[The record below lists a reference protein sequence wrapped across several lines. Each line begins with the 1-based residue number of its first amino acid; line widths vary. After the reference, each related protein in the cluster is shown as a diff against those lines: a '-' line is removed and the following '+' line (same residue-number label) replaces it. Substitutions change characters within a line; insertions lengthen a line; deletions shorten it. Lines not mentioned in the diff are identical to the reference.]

1 MNIMKIVRI
10 LVPALL
16 VSVCALVASA
26 LPASASHTL
35 VVIQDVPVLASH
47 PNPDIKPNTTGAVL
61 FFGADLRN
69 TKKKKIGEVIGQVT
83 TLDVSL
89 DGVDEVDNFRELVFN
104 MKNGQIVVLGASQYV
119 AGHVPNFASNNAPV
133 TAVIV
138 GGTGKFVGARGIVTT
153 KKRVNGTFRHTFTFV
168 H

>member
-1 MNIMKIVRI
+1 MKVIRIIVS
-10 LVPALL
+10 ALL
-16 VSVCALVASA
+16 VSVCGFMATAS
-26 LPASASHTL
+26 PASASHSL
-35 VVIQDVPVLASH
+35 VVIQDAPVLASH
-47 PNPDIKPNTTGAVL
+47 PDPDIKPNTTGAVL

-69 TKKKKIGEVIGQVT
+69 AKGKKVGELIGQVT
-83 TLDVSL
+83 TLEVTL

-119 AGHVPNFASNNAPV
+119 AGNVPNFASNNAPV

-138 GGTGKFVGARGIVTT
+138 GGTGNYVGVRGVVTT
-153 KKRVNGTFRHTFTFV
+153 KKRANGTFRHMFTFV